1 MFALDRPDGARRMAS
16 AVSFLGVNS
25 AGARKARPGNLPL
38 LSRFGQVTSGGMSQ
52 HDTTPSGG
60 YDLAGTCPE
69 ALWRNPA
76 GGRTEYGP
84 PGLDACAVIE
94 CDPGAAHYTWS
105 YSVACAAV
113 GRQAR
118 GRLSSRDK
126 AVQAVVNGSALCD
139 APARGTRARGW
150 ATPAVW
156 RGLPSDAMPQP
167 QPFSVCMT
175 WQLIGHTAVAVS
187 SRTNAK
193 PGPTVACPLDGA
205 LDGVLQPVRP
215 RCNPSQRL
223 VRCES
228 KLGFGEH
235 GLLLVYGA
243 EYRYASTFGGAE
255 DGPAQV
261 LRVMG
266 LLTNLIL
273 AATMRRSTGRAA
285 PNPQIWRHAH
295 TDCSAWGLAR
305 RVSEPPN
312 LEASL

>member
-1 MFALDRPDGARRMAS
+1 MFALDGPDGARRMAS
-16 AVSFLGVNS
+16 AVSFLEVNS

-150 ATPAVW
+150 ATPAFW

-167 QPFSVCMT
+167 QPFSVCPT
-175 WQLIGHTAVAVS
+175 WRLI
-187 SRTNAK
+187 
-193 PGPTVACPLDGA
+193 
-205 LDGVLQPVRP
+205 
-215 RCNPSQRL
+215 RCT
-223 VRCES
+223 C
-228 KLGFGEH
+228 
-235 GLLLVYGA
+235 
-243 EYRYASTFGGAE
+243 
-255 DGPAQV
+255 
-261 LRVMG
+261 
-266 LLTNLIL
+266 L
-273 AATMRRSTGRAA
+273 APMARRRRAA
-285 PNPQIWRHAH
+285 PFPQRCHQCGH
-295 TDCSAWGLAR
+295 PLVSLAR
-305 RVSEPPN
+305 PVSTPKRRRVRLAPGRMHPPPPGQTRQ
-312 LEASL
+312 AGGRWAGI